1 MRFVRSVARLAR
13 WLAIADAVAAAL
25 LVLAL
30 YDRGEDVLVAVA
42 AALPAAVL
50 FLFSAALFEAAE
62 LPGRLRN
69 APAQARD
76 LRAAVDDLGR
86 ARSGGRLFGA
96 LWRTGRQASS
106 ARDLVMPW
114 APLLPLISIPFLLA
128 TLVSAILTP
137 FVLLGT
143 LITLGAEL

>member
-1 MRFVRSVARLAR
+1 MRLVRSVARLAR
-13 WLAIADAVAAAL
+13 WLAIADAIAAVL

-42 AALPAAVL
+42 AAVPAVVL
-50 FLFSAALFEAAE
+50 FLFSVALFEAAE

-69 APAQARD
+69 APTQARD

-86 ARSGGRLFGA
+86 ARGGRLFGA

-128 TLVSAILTP
+128 TLISAVLTP
-137 FVLLGT
+137 FVVLGT

>member
-1 MRFVRSVARLAR
+1 VRFVRSVARLAR
-13 WLAIADAVAAAL
+13 WLAIADAVAAVL
-25 LVLAL
+25 LVLVL
-30 YDRGEDVLVAVA
+30 YDRGEDVLVALA
-42 AALPAAVL
+42 AAVPAVVL
-50 FLFSAALFEAAE
+50 FLFSVALFEAAE
-62 LPGRLRN
+62 LPDRLRN
-69 APAQARD
+69 APTQARD

-86 ARSGGRLFGA
+86 ARGGRLFGA

-128 TLVSAILTP
+128 TLVSAVLTP
-137 FVLLGT
+137 FVVLGT

>member
-1 MRFVRSVARLAR
+1 VRFVRSVARLAR
-13 WLAIADAVAAAL
+13 WLAIADAVAAVL
-25 LVLAL
+25 LVLVL
-30 YDRGEDVLVAVA
+30 YDRGEDVLVALA
-42 AALPAAVL
+42 AAVPAVVL
-50 FLFSAALFEAAE
+50 FLFSVALFEAAE

-69 APAQARD
+69 APTQARD

-86 ARSGGRLFGA
+86 ARGGRLFGA

-128 TLVSAILTP
+128 TLVSAVLTP
-137 FVLLGT
+137 FVVLGT